1 MPFPRHRVTIFIL
14 IDNFYPFSLLIWC
27 EFYLPYNLFI
37 SQTNP
42 YVMLGLP
49 VVQRALKESRGLAG
63 RSLFYF
69 LKSQAGVAQICGCLR
84 DFTTLRVARFVFK
97 IAHLTIS
104 MEPRGFRA
112 CGLLSRLWPRKS
124 TDDNLYL
131 KNICDHRRP
140 RLCGSS
146 LDFEFIRKCMKIY
159 KKSPKFHF
167 LTTLHDFLSVILV
180 PFLQWKWKFYIQAN
194 RTL

>member
-1 MPFPRHRVTIFIL
+1 M
-14 IDNFYPFSLLIWC
+14 
-27 EFYLPYNLFI
+27 
-37 SQTNP
+37 
-42 YVMLGLP
+42 
-49 VVQRALKESRGLAG
+49 
-63 RSLFYF
+63 
-69 LKSQAGVAQICGCLR
+69 QICGCLR
-84 DFTTLRVARFVFK
+84 DFMTLRVARFVFK

-167 LTTLHDFLSVILV
+167 LTTLRDFLSVILV
-180 PFLQWKWKFYIQAN
+180 PFFAMKVKILYSGKPYLVTFILLPLFYIEYWKNQAFWKIIS
-194 RTL
+194 TELLHLECLMLT